1 MVKEPQGEIPKK
13 YLLVKPALTLR
24 PRYFEVF
31 EFMYG
36 ITDGELHPPK
46 ECAAH
51 FEVSTTRIRQLEAR
65 VLDALEDFDTSGA
78 FSPREEII

>member
-1 MVKEPQGEIPKK
+1 MTKEFHGEIPKK
-13 YLLVKPALTLR
+13 YLIVKPSLALR

-51 FEVSTTRIRQLEAR
+51 FGVSTTRIRQLEAR
-65 VLDALEDFDTSGA
+65 VLDALEDFDASGA
-78 FSPREEII
+78 LSPREEII

>member
-1 MVKEPQGEIPKK
+1 MIKEVQSEIPKK
-13 YLLVKPALTLR
+13 YLAAKSSLTLR

-36 ITDGELHPPK
+36 IIDGELHPPK
-46 ECAAH
+46 ECAEH
-51 FEVSTTRIRQLEAR
+51 FGVSTTRIRQLEAR
-65 VLDALEDFDTSGA
+65 VLDALEDFDASGT